1 MKITITIDSS
11 DLTGKKEI
19 IINPFDLIGKY
30 VISRSNFTDFTE
42 RGNRAYIKGVP
53 LKVTTSV
60 FKMYG
65 EYYFRAVSMITGIQ
79 YLIHYSPKWMDFYD
93 TYAEVVA
100 NSLGFIR
107 KGYKIYDDGQLHLE
121 QIVLKDYYPMDNT
134 WAVDM
139 DGYRFPVKDHKCLIL
154 STPYKGD
161 TWNKGEDLSKYWF
174 VMVRK
179 EDGSVGRCLFQED
192 FL

>member
-19 IINPFDLIGKY
+19 IINPFDLAGKY
-30 VISRSNFTDFTE
+30 VITRSNFTA
-42 RGNRAYIKGVP
+42 GGLMSYILGVP
-53 LKVTTSV
+53 LKVTTPA
-60 FKMYG
+60 FLMHG
-65 EYYFRAVSMITGIQ
+65 EYFFRAVSMITGIQ
-79 YLIHYSPKWMDFYD
+79 YLIPYSPKYMNFYD

-107 KGYKIYDDGQLHLE
+107 RGYKIYDDGQLHLE
-121 QIVLKDYYPMDNT
+121 QIFLKDYYPIDNT
-134 WAVDM
+134 WAEDM
-139 DGYRFPVKDHKCLIL
+139 DGYRFPVKDCKCLII
-154 STPYKGD
+154 STPFKGD

-179 EDGSVGRCLFQED
+179 ENGSVGRCLFMEH
-192 FL
+192 LL